1 MKAHNEEGSTGACAW
16 LRVCVY
22 ARTCVRHDGCMCVRA
37 CVCACA
43 CARAQV
49 LCVCIVRVLCASCSC
64 MRVRVVR
71 ALCVSACARVRAD
84 GGACHRLLAPK
95 GVPLLACSAL
105 TCRVERGRSAGA
117 AVGGGVACCWVSAG
131 SAGCGS
137 GAKGLLPGGATPRPS
152 QVGDGM
158 PLTKAAASSV
168 TSHSQEDHRVK
179 ADVGRVHRVCH
190 RPVRRA
196 DRGSPRACIDD
207 QSSDR
212 EGGRAPGNQRVR
224 GSGPRRTVG

>member
-1 MKAHNEEGSTGACAW
+1 
-16 LRVCVY
+16 
-22 ARTCVRHDGCMCVRA
+22 VRA

-49 LCVCIVRVLCASCSC
+49 LCMCIVRVLCASCSC

-84 GGACHRLLAPK
+84 GGACLRLLAPK

-196 DRGSPRACIDD
+196 DRGSPRACINGR
-207 QSSDR
+207 QG
-212 EGGRAPGNQRVR
+212 GGRASGNQRVR
-224 GSGPRRTVG
+224 ASKSRRTVG